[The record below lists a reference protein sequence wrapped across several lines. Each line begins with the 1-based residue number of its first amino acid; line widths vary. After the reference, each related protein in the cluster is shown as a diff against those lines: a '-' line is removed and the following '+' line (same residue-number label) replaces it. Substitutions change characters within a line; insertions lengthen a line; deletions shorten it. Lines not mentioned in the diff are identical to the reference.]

1 MKGII
6 KDHLVHCGRVI
17 TSSELGDIV
26 ETVKFCSG
34 LSRKE
39 LALTVAEHLDWRSA
53 SGSLKLDACIKVLE
67 KLELQGLVKL
77 PEKQASAVRVS
88 TRPVFTERTAL
99 GETLVGTVGELGP
112 VLVRPVLD
120 AEDIGLWNEY
130 VARYHYLGYQQP
142 FGCSLRYFI
151 SSESGV
157 LGCLLFCGAAK
168 ALRERELWVGWTTE
182 QRRRNIGYVVNNSRF
197 LVFPWVQVK
206 NLASHALGQAI
217 RRLGA
222 DWQQRW
228 GYRPVMAETFVDP
241 ERYAGTCYLA
251 ANWLY
256 LGNTTGQGLA
266 RKGKSY
272 TSSPK
277 KIFVQP
283 LADDFRTVLCCEAGG
298 LS

>member
-1 MKGII
+1 MRGVIR
-6 KDHLVHCGRVI
+6 DHLVHCGRVI
-17 TSSELGDIV
+17 SSSELADIV

-34 LSRKE
+34 LSRRE

-53 SGSLKLDACIKVLE
+53 SGSLKLDACAKILE

-77 PEKQASAVRVS
+77 PEKQSSVGVVK
-88 TRPVFTERTAL
+88 PQVLTERTAA
-99 GETLVGTVGELGP
+99 GEALFGKVGELGP
-112 VLVRPVLD
+112 VLVQPVVEL
-120 AEDIGLWNEY
+120 EEIGLWNEY
-130 VARYHYLGYQQP
+130 VSRYHYLGYQKP

-151 SSESGV
+151 TSESGL

-182 QRRRNIGYVVNNSRF
+182 QRRRNVGYVINNSRF

-206 NLASHALGQAI
+206 NLASHALGQVV

-228 GYRPVMAETFVDP
+228 GYRPVMVETFVDP

-272 TSSPK
+272 TTSPK
-277 KIFVQP
+277 KIFVKP
-283 LADDFRTVLCCEAGG
+283 LEDDFRKRLCCEAGC
-298 LS
+298 LP